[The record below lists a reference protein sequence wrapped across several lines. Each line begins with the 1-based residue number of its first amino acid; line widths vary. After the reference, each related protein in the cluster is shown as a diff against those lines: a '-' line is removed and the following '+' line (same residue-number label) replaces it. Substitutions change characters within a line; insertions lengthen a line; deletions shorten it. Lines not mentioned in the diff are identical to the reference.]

1 MEDVFFTAT
10 KRALKNITNTFDTVW
25 PIAVGLWNL
34 RCAVKGVKDE
44 WPLITEKQ
52 LADKFTAG
60 SGIHGVN
67 YKKTV
72 MTQSWEEQLN
82 GLSWMLLNSTI
93 PIYEEWIK
101 ELNSDI
107 YNGTI
112 DEKKLQFPNNIEREI
127 ARLQGNA
134 SQIMKDA
141 FYQTYCIK
149 RDRNYG
155 NIKVMMMCYRAFKE
169 ARNCYM
175 HNGMIADQ
183 KTVDA
188 YNAYITNATLQNLE
202 IKELPLFSELVCTK
216 QAETEFRK
224 RWEQKNGKVKR
235 TLKGDH
241 EKAKIQA
248 MQYVKQ
254 CRFPKPANPED
265 MVKYLL
271 QERFVMP

>member
-1 MEDVFFTAT
+1 
-10 KRALKNITNTFDTVW
+10 
-25 PIAVGLWNL
+25 
-34 RCAVKGVKDE
+34 
-44 WPLITEKQ
+44 
-52 LADKFTAG
+52 
-60 SGIHGVN
+60 
-67 YKKTV
+67 
-72 MTQSWEEQLN
+72 
-82 GLSWMLLNSTI
+82 
-93 PIYEEWIK
+93 
-101 ELNSDI
+101 
-107 YNGTI
+107 
-112 DEKKLQFPNNIEREI
+112 
-127 ARLQGNA
+127 
-134 SQIMKDA
+134 
-141 FYQTYCIK
+141 
-149 RDRNYG
+149 
-155 NIKVMMMCYRAFKE
+155 
-169 ARNCYM
+169 M
-175 HNGMIADQ
+175 HNGMIAGQ

-202 IKELPLFSELVCTK
+202 IIELPLFKRNPILGEKIELNLRSVVGFSYVVIKILVSLDSELVCTK